1 MALNESKRL
10 RPFIRKADED
20 AYRALSAFKNY
31 QPANASC
38 AREHLAALRNELQ
51 AAWEQEIK
59 LENALAAARDATR
72 AAEWCFHNAMLDV
85 KAQVIAQYGVNS
97 DEVQALGLKK
107 KSERRKP
114 GRRRPKARPVS

>member
-1 MALNESKRL
+1 MAFNESKRL
-10 RPFIRKADED
+10 APLIRKMDED
-20 AYRALSAFKNY
+20 AYHALSAFKNY
-31 QPANASC
+31 QPANPAC
-38 AREHLAALRNELQ
+38 AREHLAKLRDEMRI
-51 AAWEQEIK
+51 AHEQEIRV
-59 LENALAAARDATR
+59 ENALAAARDASR

-114 GRRRPKARPVS
+114 GRRHPKARPA

>member
-10 RPFIRKADED
+10 TPIILKADQN
-20 AYRALSAFKNY
+20 AYVSLSTFKGY
-31 QPANASC
+31 QPANPACS
-38 AREHLAALRNELQ
+38 REHLAQILEEMRIARQ
-51 AAWEQEIK
+51 KEIQI
-59 LENALAAARDATR
+59 EGALAAARDAVR
-72 AAEWCFHNAMLDV
+72 QAEWRFHNAMLDV

-114 GRRRPKARPVS
+114 GRKLSKSRPGS